1 MNWRNNILFFII
13 ALYILGISL
22 FSANFAIGSQD
33 NWLDYLRSLFNYG
46 NISTFPSYPY
56 ETKQQSD
63 FLRPPLTKNI
73 TSDKISSIFDFE
85 DAIISLVDKANPA
98 VVSIVITKYVPIVE
112 QYYINPFSFDDDFPL
127 PPEIRKFFQFQIP
140 QYKQKEEL
148 KKEKVGG
155 GSGFIVSKNGLIATN
170 KHVVSDPKAE
180 YTVYL
185 NNGKKYD
192 AKVLAVH
199 PVDDLALLKINAD
212 NLPVLPLGDSDN
224 IKIGQFVIA
233 IGNALGEF
241 QNTVSFGLVSGLR
254 RSLIANDERGNI
266 EKLEDLIQTDAAINF
281 GNSGGP
287 LLNLK
292 GEVIAINTA
301 IASGAENIGFA
312 IPVNRLKKMIDQ
324 INKKGFIEVPFL
336 GVYYI
341 LIDEAVQKEYK
352 LPVSYGAY
360 VYNDKKSPIIPN
372 SPAAKAGLRNGD
384 IILSVD
390 NEMITTQKSLAQ
402 IIAKKEVGQKI
413 TLKVLRDNKEILID
427 VTLDVLPKNLP
438 D

>member
-1 MNWRNNILFFII
+1 MNRRNNILFFVI
-13 ALYILGISL
+13 ALYILGVSL
-22 FSANFAIGSQD
+22 FSANFAIGSQN
-33 NWLDYLRSLFNYG
+33 NWLDYLRSLFNFG
-46 NISTFPSYPY
+46 NVLNSSPYSY
-56 ETKQQSD
+56 ETKQQLD
-63 FLRPPLTKNI
+63 FLRPTFTKNI
-73 TSDKISSIFDFE
+73 ANDRINSIFDFE
-85 DAIISLVDKANPA
+85 DEIISLVDKANPA

-127 PPEIRKFFQFQIP
+127 PPEIRRFFQFQIP
-140 QYKQKEEL
+140 QYKQKNEL
-148 KKEKVGG
+148 KQEKVGG

-170 KHVVSDPKAE
+170 KHVVNDAKAE

-185 NNGKKYD
+185 NNGKKYN
-192 AKVLAVH
+192 AKVLAIH
-199 PVDDLALLKINAD
+199 PVDDLALLKIDAD
-212 NLPVLPLGDSDN
+212 NLPVLPLGNSDN

-254 RSLIANDERGNI
+254 RNLIANDERGNI

-341 LIDEAVQKEYK
+341 LIDETVQKEYK
-352 LPVSYGAY
+352 LPVNYGAY
-360 VYNDKKSPIIPN
+360 INNDKKSPIIPN

-390 NEMITTQKSLAQ
+390 GEIVTTQKSLAQ
-402 IIAKKEVGQKI
+402 IISNKEVGQKI
-413 TLKVLRDNKEILID
+413 TLKVLRDNKEILVD
-427 VTLDVLPKNLP
+427 VILDALPKDLH